1 MRAQHVLDLHYRGL
15 VKMNMPLEC
24 ILNEEFL
31 NVKNENVRV
40 RILHKGNATDSYLG
54 IPESIFA
61 ERAKDIKNEQE
72 GR

>member
-1 MRAQHVLDLHYRGL
+1 MGEVSYGRDSDGVESARFSLTL
-15 VKMNMPLEC
+15 